1 MLVPSSK
8 FSAIFKKKICYLRD
22 FHCEAMKRATWLLLL
37 ASLLSLRCGYHL
49 AGRGR
54 NLPAAARTVAIPAF
68 VNETRSF
75 DAERFVTA
83 ALREEFLRRSRL
95 RLCAAPE
102 QADLLLDGRISAF
115 EMVPV
120 TAGHWEVRISV
131 HVRLIDLKKNE
142 LVYDG
147 SGLSYREGYEAAAG
161 DLFSLAAAARDKVAA
176 KIAAAIV
183 SAILDN
189 F

>member
-1 MLVPSSK
+1 
-8 FSAIFKKKICYLRD
+8 
-22 FHCEAMKRATWLLLL
+22 MKRGPWLLLL
-37 ASLLSLRCGYHL
+37 VSLLNLHCGYHL

-68 VNETRSF
+68 VNETSNF
-75 DAERFVTA
+75 GAERFISV

-102 QADLLLDGRISAF
+102 KADLLLEGRISAF
-115 EMVPV
+115 ETVPV
-120 TAGHWEVRISV
+120 AARRWEVRVSV

-147 SGLSYREGYEAAAG
+147 SGLSFREAYTDDEAPVGDKAALGNEVAKG
-161 DLFSLAAAARDKVAA
+161 DFFSLAAAARDKIAA
-176 KIAAAIV
+176 KLAAGIV
-183 SAILDN
+183 SSILDN